1 MNNILRQHAEQQTAE
16 ELHELKQ
23 QETHPVPDNWQLSPQ
38 SVVTYLIGGTLK
50 NGFTVKPKY
59 IGNRRLMEIAVATLA
74 TDRALLLYGLP
85 GTAKSWVSE
94 HIAAAVSGDST
105 LVVQGTAGTGEEAI
119 RYGWNYAELL
129 AKGPSE
135 QALVETPVM
144 RAMRQ
149 GKLARVEELTRIGA
163 DVHDKSGKLIQ
174 EGYENVRA
182 IFGAGAG
189 ETHLTFDWQQTE
201 GERFYPRAK
210 DDRFNPWNNRTNV
223 NPYAAILID
232 GVNGKSV
239 ADLSLEYQHKTAEDF
254 YQKTKSYFG
263 LINGIIVN
271 DADHTKIDTVEISG
285 MNRAGVYFT
294 STLAES
300 SGARDKLKTH
310 QISEADAPTGDNNQL
325 IYSNLHHNRVAGA
338 LVAFQKNFT
347 ADSNH
352 LAWNGHE
359 ADGGTGYGIASMA
372 GSYGFGITYSRN
384 TTDHNY
390 RKGLDIHDGNHIT
403 IENNTLNGDRLY
415 GIGVY
420 NRQFT
425 MDDVTIRNNHI
436 TADPKFRLATDD
448 GDEIAG
454 GTPNYH
460 LYSGIQIQTNTQPL
474 IQDLQSKGPGKFDI
488 SDNTISGLEIYQNG
502 VHTYG
507 IEFRNH
513 EPTMNYAL
521 NISGNHISG
530 ESSKYLIGIL
540 NQTQHKNGSVGAGS
554 GDITIENNTME
565 LARSGRDTAPIYLEE
580 KGQISTLRGSVK
592 INHNALTLREAS
604 EGATEAIAMHGN
616 AKTYDVGH
624 NTFELHGNVHDRP
637 VVRINGSSSSAKPH
651 LNLHDNS
658 FQTEDNFDASWLK
671 YGNASVETHN
681 NTLNGKGLVTAGSPY
696 QHEPP
701 QLLHDH
707 DGYHLNAETALH
719 YPLPAAQPA
728 KHAPYDSLETDKLH
742 ELLGAHGGTNHE
754 HGAAA
759 KTATPHYD
767 ATHQHNPVPHLPQ
780 EDPYTIL

>member
-1 MNNILRQHAEQQTAE
+1 
-16 ELHELKQ
+16 
-23 QETHPVPDNWQLSPQ
+23 
-38 SVVTYLIGGTLK
+38 
-50 NGFTVKPKY
+50 
-59 IGNRRLMEIAVATLA
+59 
-74 TDRALLLYGLP
+74 
-85 GTAKSWVSE
+85 
-94 HIAAAVSGDST
+94 
-105 LVVQGTAGTGEEAI
+105 
-119 RYGWNYAELL
+119 
-129 AKGPSE
+129 
-135 QALVETPVM
+135 
-144 RAMRQ
+144 
-149 GKLARVEELTRIGA
+149 
-163 DVHDKSGKLIQ
+163 
-174 EGYENVRA
+174 
-182 IFGAGAG
+182 
-189 ETHLTFDWQQTE
+189 
-201 GERFYPRAK
+201 
-210 DDRFNPWNNRTNV
+210 
-223 NPYAAILID
+223 
-232 GVNGKSV
+232 
-239 ADLSLEYQHKTAEDF
+239 
-254 YQKTKSYFG
+254 
-263 LINGIIVN
+263 
-271 DADHTKIDTVEISG
+271 
-285 MNRAGVYFT
+285 
-294 STLAES
+294 
-300 SGARDKLKTH
+300 
-310 QISEADAPTGDNNQL
+310 
-325 IYSNLHHNRVAGA
+325 
-338 LVAFQKNFT
+338 
-347 ADSNH
+347 
-352 LAWNGHE
+352 
-359 ADGGTGYGIASMA
+359 
-372 GSYGFGITYSRN
+372 
-384 TTDHNY
+384 
-390 RKGLDIHDGNHIT
+390 
-403 IENNTLNGDRLY
+403 
-415 GIGVY
+415 
-420 NRQFT
+420 

-651 LNLHDNS
+651 LNLHDNT
-658 FQTEDNFDASWLK
+658 FQTEDHFDASWLK

-681 NTLNGKGLVTAGSPY
+681 NTLNGKALVTAGSPY
-696 QHEPP
+696 QHETP
-701 QLLHDH
+701 QLLHAH

-728 KHAPYDSLETDKLH
+728 KHAPYDSLETDKLHELLETHGNEHHAAPAHAPYDSLEANKLH